1 MSNLLNV
8 VLLIAA
14 GIVLVLMYIKLKK
27 EKEPKLKKVVVVDPE
42 AQQLYATQK
51 HKPDE
56 EKTLTMQEKI
66 ELSWQFVVNIKNQV
80 LEKFSK
86 TDQEKV
92 VRAGTILLENG
103 MKYQHDVELEVR
115 ISQESKAKSVTK
127 SKEQEQ
133 SMAR

>member
-51 HKPDE
+51 HKTDE

-115 ISQESKAKSVTK
+115 IIQESKAKSVTK
-127 SKEQEQ
+127 SK
-133 SMAR
+133 

>member
-1 MSNLLNV
+1 MSNLFNIA
-8 VLLIAA
+8 LLVTA
-14 GIVLVLMYIKLKK
+14 GIVLVLMYVKLKK
-27 EKEPKLKKVVVVDPE
+27 EQEPKIKKVVVVDPE
-42 AQQLYATQK
+42 AQQLYASQK

-56 EKTLTMQEKI
+56 EKTLTIQEKI
-66 ELSWQFVVNIKNQV
+66 ELSWQFLVNIKNQV
-80 LEKFSK
+80 VEKFSK

-92 VRAGTILLENG
+92 MRAGTILLEHG

>member
-51 HKPDE
+51 HKTDE

-115 ISQESKAKSVTK
+115 ISQESKAKFVTK

>member
-27 EKEPKLKKVVVVDPE
+27 EKEPTLKKVVVIDPE

-51 HKPDE
+51 HKTDE

-92 VRAGTILLENG
+92 VRAGTILLEHG
-103 MKYQHDVELEVR
+103 MKYQHDVELEIRVR
-115 ISQESKAKSVTK
+115 QESKAKSVTK

-133 SMAR
+133 SMSR

>member
-27 EKEPKLKKVVVVDPE
+27 EKEPTLKKVVVIDPE

-51 HKPDE
+51 HKTDE

-86 TDQEKV
+86 TDQEIDTCQITLVWFGNK
-92 VRAGTILLENG
+92 
-103 MKYQHDVELEVR
+103 Q
-115 ISQESKAKSVTK
+115 SSKPRGPIASLITF
-127 SKEQEQ
+127 
-133 SMAR
+133 

>member
-1 MSNLLNV
+1 M
-8 VLLIAA
+8 
-14 GIVLVLMYIKLKK
+14 
-27 EKEPKLKKVVVVDPE
+27 VVVDPE

-51 HKPDE
+51 HKTDE

-66 ELSWQFVVNIKNQV
+66 ELSWQFVVNPRKIKNQV

>member
-14 GIVLVLMYIKLKK
+14 GIVLVLMYMKLKK

-51 HKPDE
+51 HKTDE

-92 VRAGTILLENG
+92 VRAGTILLEHG

-115 ISQESKAKSVTK
+115 INQESKAKSVTK